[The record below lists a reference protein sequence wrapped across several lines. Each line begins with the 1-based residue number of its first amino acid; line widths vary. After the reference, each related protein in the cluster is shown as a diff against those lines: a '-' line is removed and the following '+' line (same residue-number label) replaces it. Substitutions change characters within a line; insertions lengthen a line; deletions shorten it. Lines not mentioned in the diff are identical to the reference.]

1 LVLAAALAVFFVT
14 ALAAPSQAQVVSD
27 PRVAEFDPSPD
38 HWQTLDSGQPAVVR
52 YELGVYMCGAS
63 APFTTID
70 MGKPSPEGDGKIRF
84 DFASSVTGW
93 PLPGGNYEARVSA
106 VGPEGS
112 APSEPSNPFTFST
125 GSSCTYAL
133 SGVSFQVPAAGG
145 SYSVDVTTGSS
156 CQWFV
161 TTTTAWVTL
170 WTSGSTGG
178 GTVPFGVQ
186 ANTSTSPRRT
196 RVTTA
201 PYCCGR
207 LRSRSWCPATLG
219 LETMMR
225 R

>member
-1 LVLAAALAVFFVT
+1 MVTAVLAIIFVT

-27 PRVAEFDPSPD
+27 PRIAEFDPSPD

-84 DFASSVTGW
+84 DFSSSVTAW

-125 GSSCTYAL
+125 GSSCTYAV
-133 SGVSFQVPAAGG
+133 SAVSFQVPAAGTLKLSALSKNVHMLPVEKVNGFDG
-145 SYSVDVTTGSS
+145 SLGAAPSGP
-156 CQWFV
+156 
-161 TTTTAWVTL
+161 TAL
-170 WTSGSTGG
+170 
-178 GTVPFGVQ
+178 
-186 ANTSTSPRRT
+186 T
-196 RVTTA
+196 RA
-201 PYCCGR
+201 
-207 LRSRSWCPATLG
+207 S
-219 LETMMR
+219 
-225 R
+225 